1 MPPRPFPL
9 ALNIGTDVCHT
20 ARFKKYFI
28 QHPTYRHSGLFRL
41 FDKFL
46 LPSEQKAFWKRF
58 PLGKEVEGSDGEVYA
73 GKLEEK
79 EEVGER
85 QIEGLVREVAQSKE
99 QNVTTKEYAV
109 WDTESRKACVDYI
122 GGRWAAKEAIIKA
135 YAPKRRL
142 LLRDIEIRRNSTTR
156 EPYGIVLDTPPP
168 SRKGLSSA
176 KFIYKATLEKE
187 ALIQTS
193 TLPIEYQQRSAAQ
206 PVEQQQQTQQPSRIL
221 SDEGILDLDAVT
233 SALNSSTSA
242 LNSSPPSFPSTSP
255 TPNIIRKHPA
265 RETESSAATDK
276 AMELQMDNAKEAME
290 LVNVQGEIVKVS
302 ISHDGEY
309 CVATALAAL

>member
-41 FDKFL
+41 FDKLL

-58 PLGKEVEGSDGEVYA
+58 PLGKEVEESDEENNAGEVE
-73 GKLEEK
+73 GK

-85 QIEGLVREVAQSKE
+85 QIEGPVRKVAQREE
-99 QNVTTKEYAV
+99 QKATTKEPAI

-176 KFIYKATLEKE
+176 KFIYKAILEKE
-187 ALIQTS
+187 ALNQPS
-193 TLPIEYQQRSAAQ
+193 TLPIEHQQS
-206 PVEQQQQTQQPSRIL
+206 
-221 SDEGILDLDAVT
+221 G
-233 SALNSSTSA
+233 
-242 LNSSPPSFPSTSP
+242 
-255 TPNIIRKHPA
+255 
-265 RETESSAATDK
+265 
-276 AMELQMDNAKEAME
+276 AM
-290 LVNVQGEIVKVS
+290 I
-302 ISHDGEY
+302 
-309 CVATALAAL
+309 

>member
-58 PLGKEVEGSDGEVYA
+58 PLGKELEGSDGEVYA
-73 GKLEEK
+73 GEVEGK
-79 EEVGER
+79 EQVGER
-85 QIEGLVREVAQSKE
+85 QIGGLVRKVAQGEE
-99 QNVTTKEYAV
+99 QNVTTKEPAV

-176 KFIYKATLEKE
+176 KFIYKAILEKE
-187 ALIQTS
+187 ALNQPS
-193 TLPIEYQQRSAAQ
+193 TLPIEHQQQRSSGQ
-206 PVEQQQQTQQPSRIL
+206 ILEQQQQQQQPSRIL

-233 SALNSSTSA
+233 AALNPSSTST
-242 LNSSPPSFPSTSP
+242 SPFSPSPSP
-255 TPNIIRKHPA
+255 TPNTLRKHPA
-265 RETESSAATDK
+265 RETETSTATDK
-276 AMELQMDNAKEAME
+276 ALKLQMENAKEALE
-290 LVNVQGEIVKVS
+290 LVDVQGEIVKVS

>member
-28 QHPTYRHSGLFRL
+28 QHPT
-41 FDKFL
+41 
-46 LPSEQKAFWKRF
+46 
-58 PLGKEVEGSDGEVYA
+58 
-73 GKLEEK
+73 
-79 EEVGER
+79 
-85 QIEGLVREVAQSKE
+85 
-99 QNVTTKEYAV
+99 
-109 WDTESRKACVDYI
+109 
-122 GGRWAAKEAIIKA
+122 WAAKEAIIKA

-176 KFIYKATLEKE
+176 KFIYKAILEKE
-187 ALIQTS
+187 ALNQPS
-193 TLPIEYQQRSAAQ
+193 TLPIEHQQQQRSSAQ
-206 PVEQQQQTQQPSRIL
+206 SIEQQQQQASRIL
-221 SDEGILDLDAVT
+221 SDEGILDLNAVT
-233 SALNSSTSA
+233 AALNHPSTST
-242 LNSSPPSFPSTSP
+242 SPSP
-255 TPNIIRKHPA
+255 TPNLIKKHLA
-265 RETESSAATDK
+265 RETETSTATDK
-276 AMELQMDNAKEAME
+276 ALKLQMENAKEALE
-290 LVNVQGEIVKVS
+290 LVDVQGEIVKVS

>member
-41 FDKFL
+41 FDKLL

-58 PLGKEVEGSDGEVYA
+58 PLGKEVEGIDEENNAGEVE
-73 GKLEEK
+73 GK

-85 QIEGLVREVAQSKE
+85 QIEGLVRKVAQREE
-99 QNVTTKEYAV
+99 QKVTTKEPAV

-176 KFIYKATLEKE
+176 KFIYKAILEKE
-187 ALIQTS
+187 ALTQPS
-193 TLPIEYQQRSAAQ
+193 TLPIEDQQRLFTQ
-206 PVEQQQQTQQPSRIL
+206 TIEQQQQQPSRIL
-221 SDEGILDLDAVT
+221 SDEGILDLNAVT
-233 SALNSSTSA
+233 AALNHPSTST
-242 LNSSPPSFPSTSP
+242 SPSP
-255 TPNIIRKHPA
+255 TPNIIKKHLD
-265 RETESSAATDK
+265 RETETPTATDK
-276 AMELQMDNAKEAME
+276 ALKSQMENAKEAME
-290 LVNVQGEIVKVS
+290 LVDVQGEIVKVS

>member
-41 FDKFL
+41 FDKLL

-58 PLGKEVEGSDGEVYA
+58 PLGKEVEGSDEKNNAGEV
-73 GKLEEK
+73 EER

-85 QIEGLVREVAQSKE
+85 QIEGLVRKVAQREE
-99 QNVTTKEYAV
+99 QKVTTKEPAV

-176 KFIYKATLEKE
+176 KFIYKAILEKE
-187 ALIQTS
+187 ALTQPS
-193 TLPIEYQQRSAAQ
+193 TLPIEHQQQRSSGQ
-206 PVEQQQQTQQPSRIL
+206 ILEQQQQRQQQPSRIL
-221 SDEGILDLDAVT
+221 SDEGILDLNAVT
-233 SALNSSTSA
+233 AALNHPSTST
-242 LNSSPPSFPSTSP
+242 SPSP
-255 TPNIIRKHPA
+255 TPNLIRKHPA
-265 RETESSAATDK
+265 RETETSTATDK
-276 AMELQMDNAKEAME
+276 ALKLQMENAKEALE
-290 LVNVQGEIVKVS
+290 LVDVKGEIVKVS

>member
-41 FDKFL
+41 FDKLL

-73 GKLEEK
+73 WEVEGKEQ
-79 EEVGER
+79 VGER
-85 QIEGLVREVAQSKE
+85 QIEGLVRKVAQREE
-99 QNVTTKEYAV
+99 QKATTKESAV

-176 KFIYKATLEKE
+176 KFIYKAILEKE
-187 ALIQTS
+187 ALNQPS
-193 TLPIEYQQRSAAQ
+193 TLPIEHHQRSSGQ
-206 PVEQQQQTQQPSRIL
+206 IIEQQQQQQSSRIL
-221 SDEGILDLDAVT
+221 SDEGILDL
-233 SALNSSTSA
+233 
-242 LNSSPPSFPSTSP
+242 
-255 TPNIIRKHPA
+255 
-265 RETESSAATDK
+265 
-276 AMELQMDNAKEAME
+276 NA
-290 LVNVQGEIVKVS
+290 
-302 ISHDGEY
+302 
-309 CVATALAAL
+309 

>member
-41 FDKFL
+41 FDKLL

-73 GKLEEK
+73 GEVEGK
-79 EEVGER
+79 EQVGER
-85 QIEGLVREVAQSKE
+85 QIEGLVRKVGQIEE
-99 QNVTTKEYAV
+99 QKVTTKESAI

-176 KFIYKATLEKE
+176 KFIYKAILEKE
-187 ALIQTS
+187 ALTRPS
-193 TLPIEYQQRSAAQ
+193 TLPIEHQHRSSGQ
-206 PVEQQQQTQQPSRIL
+206 IIEQQQQQQQQPSRIL
-221 SDEGILDLDAVT
+221 SDEGILDLNAVT
-233 SALNSSTSA
+233 AALNHPSTST
-242 LNSSPPSFPSTSP
+242 SPSP
-255 TPNIIRKHPA
+255 TPNIIRNHPA
-265 RETESSAATDK
+265 RETETSTATDK
-276 AMELQMDNAKEAME
+276 ALKLQMENAKEAME
-290 LVNVQGEIVKVS
+290 LVDVQGEIVKVS

>member
-41 FDKFL
+41 FDKLL

-58 PLGKEVEGSDGEVYA
+58 PLGKEVEGSDGEVY
-73 GKLEEK
+73 GGEVQEK

-85 QIEGLVREVAQSKE
+85 QIEGLVRKVTQREE
-99 QNVTTKEYAV
+99 QKATTKESAI
-109 WDTESRKACVDYI
+109 WDTETRKACVDYI

-176 KFIYKATLEKE
+176 KFIYKAILEKE
-187 ALIQTS
+187 ALNQPS
-193 TLPIEYQQRSAAQ
+193 TLPIEHQQQRSSGQ
-206 PVEQQQQTQQPSRIL
+206 ILEQQQQQQQPSRIL
-221 SDEGILDLDAVT
+221 SDEGILDLNAVT
-233 SALNSSTSA
+233 AALNHPSTST
-242 LNSSPPSFPSTSP
+242 SPSP
-255 TPNIIRKHPA
+255 TPNIIKKHLD
-265 RETESSAATDK
+265 RETETPTATDK
-276 AMELQMDNAKEAME
+276 ALKSQMENAKEAME
-290 LVNVQGEIVKVS
+290 LVDVQGEIVKVS

>member
-28 QHPTYRHSGLFRL
+28 QHPT
-41 FDKFL
+41 
-46 LPSEQKAFWKRF
+46 
-58 PLGKEVEGSDGEVYA
+58 
-73 GKLEEK
+73 
-79 EEVGER
+79 
-85 QIEGLVREVAQSKE
+85 
-99 QNVTTKEYAV
+99 
-109 WDTESRKACVDYI
+109 
-122 GGRWAAKEAIIKA
+122 WAAKEAIIKA

-176 KFIYKATLEKE
+176 KFIYKAILEKE
-187 ALIQTS
+187 ALNQPS
-193 TLPIEYQQRSAAQ
+193 TLPIEHQQQRSSGQ
-206 PVEQQQQTQQPSRIL
+206 ILEQQQQQQQQPSRIL
-221 SDEGILDLDAVT
+221 SDEGILDLNAVT
-233 SALNSSTSA
+233 AALNHPSTST
-242 LNSSPPSFPSTSP
+242 SPSP
-255 TPNIIRKHPA
+255 TPNLIRKHPA
-265 RETESSAATDK
+265 RETETSTATDK
-276 AMELQMDNAKEAME
+276 ALKLQMENAKEALE
-290 LVNVQGEIVKVS
+290 LVDVKGEIVKVS

>member
-73 GKLEEK
+73 GEVEGK

-85 QIEGLVREVAQSKE
+85 QMEGLVRKVAQREE
-99 QNVTTKEYAV
+99 QKATTKEPAI

-176 KFIYKATLEKE
+176 KFIYKAILEKE
-187 ALIQTS
+187 ALTRPS
-193 TLPIEYQQRSAAQ
+193 TLPIEHQQRSSGQ
-206 PVEQQQQTQQPSRIL
+206 MIEQQQQQASRIL
-221 SDEGILDLDAVT
+221 SDEGILDLNAVT
-233 SALNSSTSA
+233 AALNHPSTST
-242 LNSSPPSFPSTSP
+242 SPSP
-255 TPNIIRKHPA
+255 TPNLIKKHPA
-265 RETESSAATDK
+265 RETETSTATDK
-276 AMELQMDNAKEAME
+276 AMKLQMENAKEALE
-290 LVNVQGEIVKVS
+290 LVDVQGEIVKVS

>member
-58 PLGKEVEGSDGEVYA
+58 PLGKELEGSDGEVY
-73 GKLEEK
+73 GGEVQEK

-85 QIEGLVREVAQSKE
+85 QIEGLVRKVAQREE
-99 QNVTTKEYAV
+99 QKATTKESAV

-176 KFIYKATLEKE
+176 KFIYKAILEKE
-187 ALIQTS
+187 ALNQPS
-193 TLPIEYQQRSAAQ
+193 TLPIEHQQQQQRSSAQ
-206 PVEQQQQTQQPSRIL
+206 SIEQQQQQASRIL

-233 SALNSSTSA
+233 AALNPSNPSTSPFF
-242 LNSSPPSFPSTSP
+242 LSPSP

-265 RETESSAATDK
+265 RETETSTATDK
-276 AMELQMDNAKEAME
+276 AMKLQMDNAKEAME